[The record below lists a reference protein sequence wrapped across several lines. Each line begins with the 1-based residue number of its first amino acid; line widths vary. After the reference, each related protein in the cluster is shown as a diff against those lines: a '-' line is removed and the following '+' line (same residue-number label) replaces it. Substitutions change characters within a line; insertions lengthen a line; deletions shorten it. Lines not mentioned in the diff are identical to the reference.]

1 MQCWKKALITDQD
14 NSIELK
20 FNVRLTILYCTTN
33 VAHIDGMLSEILL
46 RDIERKTNSIQ
57 Y

>member
-20 FNVRLTILYCTTN
+20 FNVRLIILYCITN